1 MRKVWNRHK
10 NINASAEKDTLKH
23 QNDDALGEEERVS
36 VSSETYEGERVD
48 FFSNLFDEVSSTN
61 SEEEIV
67 GVSSEKPLEELKEP
81 NKDIEESEDSED
93 DFLDLFDDVE
103 SGAGSVK
110 KSNVSDENHDVSS
123 KQEKSVGENKSK
135 KSKSRSFQ
143 LSNKFGDIK
152 KLSSVFKTKKGKYII
167 LGSCVAAMAIMV
179 SASILIMHNT
189 NKVETE
195 SKAKTK
201 EKYLSSA
208 LETDEK
214 VDLSSGVLGWC
225 NAVLCDDFETCDAIT
240 GAGRYG
246 TMGYQYEVTSNDV
259 SSAVYDIML
268 TKVSESISTIKVTDK
283 AELENGSVVYSLGV
297 SYRPYNDITGIN
309 VDTEKLQSLC
319 DDYIKNKYDADEFKT
334 EVQKL
339 YQDWFDACFVKQDQ
353 DYLVTIKLVQQENE
367 DGSISVQN
375 TNTAFTE
382 LLNITGVSDIEKVYE
397 KNLINEIAP
406 VMNVYN

>member
-1 MRKVWNRHK
+1 MQSKRKNR
-10 NINASAEKDTLKH
+10 EV
-23 QNDDALGEEERVS
+23 LGKEETSKYQDNNFLTEEENKPS
-36 VSSETYEGERVD
+36 KADERVD
-48 FFSNLFDEVSSTN
+48 FFSELLD
-61 SEEEIV
+61 EEENKSSNEV
-67 GVSSEKPLEELKEP
+67 TDGVRKGIAETKTS
-81 NKDIEESEDSED
+81 DD
-93 DFLDLFDDVE
+93 DFLDLFDDIE
-103 SGAGSVK
+103 SGVAVDDKANAQNKDFNALSQQ
-110 KSNVSDENHDVSS
+110 ENSSS
-123 KQEKSVGENKSK
+123 KIESK
-135 KSKSRSFQ
+135 ESKLRSSQ
-143 LSNKFGDIK
+143 LSNKFDGLR
-152 KLSSVFKTKKGKYII
+152 KLSDVFKTRKGKYII

-179 SASILIMHNT
+179 SVSALIMHNT

-246 TMGYQYEVTSNDV
+246 TLGYQYEITSNDV
-259 SSAVYDIML
+259 SSAVYDMML
-268 TKVSESISTIKVTDK
+268 TKVSESISTIKVTDRE
-283 AELENGSVVYSLGV
+283 ELENGSVVYSLGV
-297 SYRPYNDITGIN
+297 SYRPYNDITGISI
-309 VDTEKLQSLC
+309 DTDKLQSLC
-319 DDYIKNKYDADEFKT
+319 DDYIRNKYDADEFKK
-334 EVQKL
+334 EVQEL
-339 YQDWFDACFVKQDQ
+339 YQDWFKSCFTKQAK

-397 KNLINEIAP
+397 TNLINEIAP
-406 VMNVYN
+406 VMSVYS

>member
-1 MRKVWNRHK
+1 MRSNRK
-10 NINASAEKDTLKH
+10 NREVSGKEEASKCQDNNFLT
-23 QNDDALGEEERVS
+23 EEENK
-36 VSSETYEGERVD
+36 SSEADERVD
-48 FFSNLFDEVSSTN
+48 FFSELLD
-61 SEEEIV
+61 EEENK
-67 GVSSEKPLEELKEP
+67 SSNEVTDGAREGIAETKTS
-81 NKDIEESEDSED
+81 DD
-93 DFLDLFDDVE
+93 DFLDLFDDIE
-103 SGAGSVK
+103 SGVAVDDKANAQNKDFNALSQQ
-110 KSNVSDENHDVSS
+110 ENSSS
-123 KQEKSVGENKSK
+123 KIESK
-135 KSKSRSFQ
+135 ESKLRSFQ
-143 LSNKFGDIK
+143 LRNKFDGLR
-152 KLSSVFKTKKGKYII
+152 KLSDVFKTRKGKYII

-179 SASILIMHNT
+179 SVSALIMHNT

-246 TMGYQYEVTSNDV
+246 TLGYQYEVTSNDV
-259 SSAVYDIML
+259 SSAVYDMML
-268 TKVSESISTIKVTDK
+268 TKVSESISTIKVMDRE
-283 AELENGSVVYSLGV
+283 ELENGSVVYSLGV
-297 SYRPYNDITGIN
+297 SYRPYNDITGISI
-309 VDTEKLQSLC
+309 DTDKLQSLC
-319 DDYIKNKYDADEFKT
+319 DDYIRNKYDADEFKK
-334 EVQKL
+334 EVQEL
-339 YQDWFDACFVKQDQ
+339 YQDWFKSCFTKQDK

-397 KNLINEIAP
+397 TNLINEIAP
-406 VMNVYN
+406 VMCVYN

>member
-1 MRKVWNRHK
+1 MWNRNK
-10 NINASAEKDTLKH
+10 NKNASAEEDTLNH
-23 QNDDALGEEERVS
+23 QTDDAPSEEEKVS
-36 VSSETYEGERVD
+36 ASSETGEGERVD

-61 SEEEIV
+61 REEEIA
-67 GVSSEKPLEELKEP
+67 GVSHEKPLKKLEEPKEE
-81 NKDIEESEDSED
+81 IEESENSED

-103 SGAGSVK
+103 SGSGVA
-110 KSNVSDENHDVSS
+110 KSANVCDENDDALSE
-123 KQEKSVGENKSK
+123 QEKSIGESKSK
-135 KSKSRSFQ
+135 KSKSKSFQ
-143 LSNKFGDIK
+143 LSNKFGGLK

-179 SASILIMHNT
+179 SASVLIMHNT

-195 SKAKTK
+195 NKAKTK

-246 TMGYQYEVTSNDV
+246 TLGYQYEVTSNDV
-259 SSAVYDIML
+259 SSAVYDMML
-268 TKVSESISTIKVTDK
+268 TKVSESISTIKVTDRV
-283 AELENGSVVYSLGV
+283 ELENGSVVYSLGV
-297 SYRPYNDITGIN
+297 SYRPYNDITGISI
-309 VDTEKLQSLC
+309 DTEKLQSLC

-339 YQDWFDACFVKQDQ
+339 YRDWFDDCFTKQDQ

-375 TNTAFTE
+375 TNTVFTE
-382 LLNITGVSDIEKVYE
+382 LLNITGVSGIEKVYE
-397 KNLINEIAP
+397 KDLINEIAP

>member
-1 MRKVWNRHK
+1 MWSKRENKEFSSEESTSK
-10 NINASAEKDTLKH
+10 Q
-23 QNDDALGEEERVS
+23 QNDDIVS
-36 VSSETYEGERVD
+36 EKENKSSEADERVD
-48 FFSNLFDEVSSTN
+48 FFSELLD
-61 SEEEIV
+61 EEENK
-67 GVSSEKPLEELKEP
+67 SSNEVTNEAREGIAETKTS
-81 NKDIEESEDSED
+81 DD
-93 DFLDLFDDVE
+93 DFLDLFDDIE
-103 SGAGSVK
+103 SGVAVDDKANAQNKDFNALSQQ
-110 KSNVSDENHDVSS
+110 ENSSS
-123 KQEKSVGENKSK
+123 KIESK
-135 KSKSRSFQ
+135 ESKLRSFR
-143 LSNKFGDIK
+143 LRNKFDGLR
-152 KLSSVFKTKKGKYII
+152 KLSDVFKTRKGKYII

-179 SASILIMHNT
+179 SVSALIMYNT

-195 SKAKTK
+195 NKAKTK

-246 TMGYQYEVTSNDV
+246 TLGYQYEVTSNDV
-259 SSAVYDIML
+259 SSAVYDMML
-268 TKVSESISTIKVTDK
+268 TKVSESISTIKVTDRE
-283 AELENGSVVYSLGV
+283 ELENGSVVYSLGV
-297 SYRPYNDITGIN
+297 SYRPYNDITGISI
-309 VDTEKLQSLC
+309 DTDKLQSLC
-319 DDYIKNKYDADEFKT
+319 DDYIRNKYDADEFKK
-334 EVQKL
+334 EVQEL
-339 YQDWFDACFVKQDQ
+339 YQDWFKSCFTKQDK

-397 KNLINEIAP
+397 TNLINEIAP

>member
-1 MRKVWNRHK
+1 MRSNRK
-10 NINASAEKDTLKH
+10 NREVSDKEEASKCQDNNFLT
-23 QNDDALGEEERVS
+23 EEENKA
-36 VSSETYEGERVD
+36 SEADERVD
-48 FFSNLFDEVSSTN
+48 FFSELLD
-61 SEEEIV
+61 EEENKSSNEV
-67 GVSSEKPLEELKEP
+67 TDGVREGIAETKTS
-81 NKDIEESEDSED
+81 DD
-93 DFLDLFDDVE
+93 DFIDLFDDIE
-103 SGAGSVK
+103 SGVAVDDKANAQNKDFNALSQQ
-110 KSNVSDENHDVSS
+110 ENSSS
-123 KQEKSVGENKSK
+123 KIESK
-135 KSKSRSFQ
+135 ESKLRSFQ
-143 LSNKFGDIK
+143 LRNKFDGLR
-152 KLSSVFKTKKGKYII
+152 KLSDVFKTRKGKYII

-179 SASILIMHNT
+179 SVSALIMYNT
-189 NKVETE
+189 NKVETRN
-195 SKAKTK
+195 KAKTK

-246 TMGYQYEVTSNDV
+246 TLGYQYEVTSNDV
-259 SSAVYDIML
+259 SSAVYDMML
-268 TKVSESISTIKVTDK
+268 TKVSESISTIKVTDRE
-283 AELENGSVVYSLGV
+283 ELENGSVVYSLGV
-297 SYRPYNDITGIN
+297 SYRPYNDITGISI
-309 VDTEKLQSLC
+309 DTDKLQSLC
-319 DDYIKNKYDADEFKT
+319 DDYIRNKYDADEFKK

-339 YQDWFDACFVKQDQ
+339 YQDWFKSCFTKQDK

-397 KNLINEIAP
+397 TNLINEIAP

>member
-1 MRKVWNRHK
+1 MQSNSKNREVSGK
-10 NINASAEKDTLKH
+10 EEISKCQDNNFLT
-23 QNDDALGEEERVS
+23 EEENK
-36 VSSETYEGERVD
+36 SSETDERVD
-48 FFSNLFDEVSSTN
+48 FFSELFDGEENKSSNEATN
-61 SEEEIV
+61 
-67 GVSSEKPLEELKEP
+67 GVREGIAETKMS
-81 NKDIEESEDSED
+81 DD
-93 DFLDLFDDVE
+93 DFLDLFDDIE
-103 SGAGSVK
+103 SGVAVDNK
-110 KSNVSDENHDVSS
+110 ANVQNKDFDALSQ
-123 KQEKSVGENKSK
+123 QEKSSLNIKSK
-135 KSKSRSFQ
+135 KSKLKSFQ
-143 LSNKFGDIK
+143 LSNKLSGSR
-152 KLSSVFKTKKGKYII
+152 KLSDVFKTRKGKYII

-179 SASILIMHNT
+179 SVSALIMHNT
-189 NKVETE
+189 NKVETR
-195 SKAKTK
+195 SKANTK

-246 TMGYQYEVTSNDV
+246 TLGYQYEVTSNDV
-259 SSAVYDIML
+259 SSAVYDMML
-268 TKVSESISTIKVTDK
+268 TKVSESISTIKVTDR

-297 SYRPYNDITGIN
+297 SYRPYNDIAGISI
-309 VDTEKLQSLC
+309 DTDKLQSLC
-319 DDYIKNKYDADEFKT
+319 DDYIRNKYDADEFKK

-339 YQDWFDACFVKQDQ
+339 YQDWFKSCFTKQDQ

-397 KNLINEIAP
+397 TKLINEIAP
-406 VMNVYN
+406 VMSVYN